1 MQFVKPADSVGEAVL
16 VEQHETERKT
26 RRRLW
31 ICRTTSLLGVRLRF
45 D

>member
-31 ICRTTSLLGVRLRF
+31 IAVGCQIKV
-45 D
+45 